1 MIEGLQRLGYQVF
14 DGGATFYL
22 WIRVPGGQDSMTF
35 CMDLLERGIVTTPG
49 IGFGK
54 NGEGWFRMALTV
66 PEEDLRKVLDTL
78 PPGR

>member
-1 MIEGLQRLGYQVF
+1 
-14 DGGATFYL
+14 
-22 WIRVPGGQDSMTF
+22 
-35 CMDLLERGIVTTPG
+35 MDLLERGIVTTPG